1 MSNIVKI
8 DPKEFGLTDQTAANI
23 AAQFQ
28 PMLDKM
34 VELEEEFNQVVRLPI
49 EDPETSKK
57 AKEVRLKYV
66 KIRTGTA
73 EIHKQQKQFYL
84 NGGRFVDGWKNAQI
98 FASQGK
104 EAKLEEIEKYQEI
117 LESERIA
124 KLQNERE
131 DALRPYV
138 DDIAHLDLG
147 KMHEDVWNSYFATKK
162 QQHADKIAAEA
173 EAERLRIE
181 AEKKQM
187 TYNERLR
194 ALAPYS
200 LLEFESDLTIDTT
213 PEEFDLYMSNAKAA
227 RVDKDE
233 QLAAARKEAERLA
246 KEAAEKDVALA
257 AEREAA
263 RKEAAR
269 IEAERQKELAAERA
283 KQAEL
288 QAQIDAKKKAE
299 AEAEAA
305 RIKAEE
311 AARKEA
317 ERLAKAPV
325 KKQMQAWVNDFSL
338 PATNL
343 DNATATEIKAKF
355 EAFKKWSNAQI
366 ENL

>member
-104 EAKLEEIEKYQEI
+104 EAKLEDIEKYQER
-117 LESERIA
+117 LEAERIA

-131 DALRPYV
+131 YALRPYV

-147 KMHEDVWNSYFATKK
+147 KMHEDVWTSYFATKK

-233 QLAAARKEAERLA
+233 QLA
-246 KEAAEKDVALA
+246 
-257 AEREAA
+257 AA

>member
-1 MSNIVKI
+1 MTTLVKL
-8 DPKEFGLTDQTAANI
+8 DPKDFGLTDQTAANI

-34 VELEEEFNQVVRLPI
+34 VELEGEFNQVVQLPI
-49 EDPETSKK
+49 EDPETSKR

-104 EAKLEEIEKYQEI
+104 EAKLEEIEKYQER
-117 LESERIA
+117 LEAERIA
-124 KLQNERE
+124 NLQSERE
-131 DALRPYV
+131 EALRPYV
-138 DDIAHLDLG
+138 DDISHLDLG
-147 KMHEDVWNSYFATKK
+147 KMHEDVWISYFATKK
-162 QQHADKIAAEA
+162 QQHADRMAAEA

-181 AEKKQM
+181 AEKKQA
-187 TYNERLR
+187 TYNDRLR

-200 LLEFESDLTIDTT
+200 LLEFESNLTLDTT
-213 PEEFDLYMSNAKAA
+213 PEEFDLYLTNAKAA
-227 RVDKDE
+227 KVAKDE
-233 QLAAARKEAERLA
+233 ELAEARKEAERLA
-246 KEAAEKDVALA
+246 KEAAEKEAELA
-257 AEREAA
+257 AKIEAA

-288 QAQIDAKKKAE
+288 QAQIDAKRKAE

-305 RIKAEE
+305 RIKAEQD
-311 AARKEA
+311 AKREA
-317 ERLAKAPV
+317 ERLAKAPI
-325 KKQMQAWVNDFSL
+325 KKQMQAWVNEFAL
-338 PATNL
+338 PATTL
-343 DNATATEIKAKF
+343 DNAAATEIKAKF
-355 EAFKKWSNAQI
+355 EAFKKWSISQI
-366 ENL
+366 ENI